1 MPKSKRVKVVPLTA
15 TKPKTRSDKE
25 SLVDNIRQALSKYQ
39 HVYTFDYAN
48 LRTKYLKEIRQE
60 RAEDSRM
67 FLGNN
72 RVMALALGRD
82 EDESVSPNLYKL
94 SKYIK
99 GNSGLLFTNL
109 PKAAVKKYFHEDFV
123 KSDFARTGNVA
134 PQDVVIPAGPL
145 PTEVF
150 PHNMVEQLARL
161 GLPVKLDRGVI
172 HVREDVTICKEGSA
186 LTPESSQLLKLF
198 GVMTVQ
204 FRVQL
209 TAHWTSGVAR
219 KVAEV

>member
-1 MPKSKRVKVVPLTA
+1 MPRSKRAKVVPLTA
-15 TKPKTRSDKE
+15 TKPKGRSDKE
-25 SLVDNIRQALSKYQ
+25 KLVEAIRVALTEFS

-48 LRTKYLKEIRQE
+48 LRTKYLKEMRLE
-60 RAEDSRM
+60 RAGDSRM

-82 EDESVSPNLYKL
+82 EEESAAPNLFKL
-94 SKYIK
+94 SKYVK
-99 GNSGLLFTNL
+99 GNAGILFTNL
-109 PKAAVKKYFHEDFV
+109 PKAVIKKYFHEDFV
-123 KSDFARTGNVA
+123 RDDFARTGNVA
-134 PQDVVIPAGPL
+134 PQDVVIPAGAL

-150 PHNMVEQLARL
+150 PHTMVEQLARL
-161 GLPVKLDRGVI
+161 GLPVKLDRGIVTI
-172 HVREDVTICKEGSA
+172 REDTTICKAGAA

-209 TAHWTSGVAR
+209 TAHWTAGVAR
-219 KVAEV
+219 KVAE